1 MKRRQFMEIM
11 ASCAAVS
18 AASWAGSF
26 SGRVDT
32 ALAAPEKPAPAH
44 RIDVV
49 IYDAR
54 YPDAERFASAL
65 AREGATAFATAGEIV
80 TLWRESLA
88 TRPDVDGLWIAGL
101 TLHSD
106 FEIARGL
113 AAAHGLRVFHRRSG
127 APRPPDA
134 MRARPGA
141 LTSWLLG

>member
-1 MKRRQFMEIM
+1 MEIM

-18 AASWAGSF
+18 AASWAGSLDRRA
-26 SGRVDT
+26 GAVP
-32 ALAAPEKPAPAH
+32 AASEESARAN

-65 AREGATAFATAGEIV
+65 ARDGARTFATAGEIV
-80 TLWRESLA
+80 TLWREELA
-88 TRPDVDGLWIAGL
+88 TRPDIERLWIAGL

-113 AAAHGLRVFHRRSG
+113 AAAHGLRVFHRRSC
-127 APRPPDA
+127 APRPADA
-134 MRARPGA
+134 VRARPGA

>member
-1 MKRRQFMEIM
+1 M

-18 AASWAGSF
+18 AASWAGSLDRRA
-26 SGRVDT
+26 GAVP
-32 ALAAPEKPAPAH
+32 AASEESARAN

-65 AREGATAFATAGEIV
+65 ARDGARTFATAGEIV
-80 TLWRESLA
+80 TLWREELA
-88 TRPDVDGLWIAGL
+88 TRPDIERLWIAGL

-113 AAAHGLRVFHRRSG
+113 GVRVQGLSFHVGSQV
-127 APRPPDA
+127 ADPRKYIEAIGTCRYP
-134 MRARPGA
+134 
-141 LTSWLLG
+141 S